1 MNKFGK
7 ISQIPREKLACNAA
21 SWATMTGEEVNAVS
35 KYTTGEVAK
44 LCGVTVRTVQY
55 YDARGIL
62 VPSEVSE
69 GGRRLYSQE
78 DVERLRIICFL
89 RDAGIS
95 IGSIAQLFAEAEPG
109 RVVGVLI
116 DEQAQA
122 LEKEMRAC
130 QEKLDRLAYLRRA
143 LRQAENFSVE
153 SIGDIATIMEN
164 RQKIR
169 RLHRTMLLTGL
180 PFSLAECSL
189 IVLGALTGRWWPL
202 GLCLACMVPYGIWVS
217 RYYFRKTA
225 YLCPQCHRIFRP
237 TLKEAFWARH
247 TPTLRKLT
255 CTRCGYNGFCVV
267 IYQEEKQEE
276 ESCFESNT

>member
-1 MNKFGK
+1 
-7 ISQIPREKLACNAA
+7 
-21 SWATMTGEEVNAVS
+21 MTGEEVNAVS

-69 GGRRLYSQE
+69 GGRRLYSQK

-116 DEQAQA
+116 DEQAQT
-122 LEKEMRAC
+122 LEKEIRAC

-180 PFSLAECSL
+180 PFSLAECAL

-202 GLCLACMVPYGIWVS
+202 GLCLMCMVPYGVWIS

-225 YLCPQCHRIFRP
+225 YICPQCHRIFRP

-247 TPTLRKLT
+247 TPALRKLT
-255 CTRCGYNGFCVV
+255 CTRCGYKGFCVE
-267 IYQEEKQEE
+267 IYQDKKQEE

>member
-1 MNKFGK
+1 M
-7 ISQIPREKLACNAA
+7 
-21 SWATMTGEEVNAVS
+21 S

-69 GGRRLYSQE
+69 GGRRLYSQK

-109 RVVGVLI
+109 RVIGVLI

-180 PFSLAECSL
+180 PFSLAECAL

-202 GLCLACMVPYGIWVS
+202 GLCLMCMVPYGVWIS

-225 YLCPQCHRIFRP
+225 YICPQCHRIFRP

-247 TPTLRKLT
+247 TPALRKLT
-255 CTRCGYNGFCVV
+255 CTRCGYKGFCVE
-267 IYQEEKQEE
+267 IYQDKKQE
-276 ESCFESNT
+276 